1 MRGDCGYPVIGRQGR
16 FFSKSR
22 PTAPRE
28 ADRPF
33 VGPRP
38 SAAQSTNNAYFQ
50 AFFQGAFGD
59 LGRYSVPPGR
69 TMPSV
74 KIQCIEDDRLLREL
88 LAIQLE
94 VMQPKADIIKAAD
107 GRTGLQLARA
117 ETPDLVV
124 LDLKLPDMPGLQVA
138 MELSGLR
145 PPPRVLILTA
155 TASEAVLNRVFYS
168 PVHGF
173 VLKSSGDAEELL
185 LAVRKLLAGETY
197 FSRTVLAAMT
207 AARSHPDHFS
217 KILSAREVDLLPLFG
232 YGWLNER
239 ISQHTGL
246 SVATVR
252 THHQHILGKLGLHS
266 REELMR
272 WAMIKGFVDFSYEP
286 REPAAAAGR

>member
-1 MRGDCGYPVIGRQGR
+1 MQ
-16 FFSKSR
+16 
-22 PTAPRE
+22 
-28 ADRPF
+28 
-33 VGPRP
+33 
-38 SAAQSTNNAYFQ
+38 
-50 AFFQGAFGD
+50 
-59 LGRYSVPPGR
+59 
-69 TMPSV
+69 SV
-74 KIQCIEDDRLLREL
+74 KIQCIEDDRLLRDL

-94 VMQPKADIIKAAD
+94 EIEEPKVDVITAGD
-107 GRTGLQLARA
+107 GKTGLQLARA

-138 MELSGLR
+138 LELSGLR
-145 PPPRVLILTA
+145 PPPRVLIVTA
-155 TASEAVLNRVFYS
+155 TASEAILNRVLYS

-197 FSRTVLAAMT
+197 FSRQVLAAMT
-207 AARSHPDHFS
+207 TARSHPDHFS

-286 REPAAAAGR
+286 CKLEAGSVR